1 MSYCLLFLGGP
12 ISAAILASN
21 NLFLPIGIITMGS
34 GVIGGGLC
42 VLLYKLTNLLIK
54 DIDILTTK
62 TEELF
67 NGETTKKSEEP
78 KFYSLKKKEEPQLE
92 SNEEETL
99 LMDKIKKDFERRD
112 K

>member
-1 MSYCLLFLGGP
+1 M
-12 ISAAILASN
+12 A
-21 NLFLPIGIITMGS
+21 S
-34 GVIGGGLC
+34 GVVGGGLC

-54 DIDILTTK
+54 DIDILTAK
-62 TEELF
+62 IEELS

-92 SNEEETL
+92 SNEEKT
-99 LMDKIKKDFERRD
+99 LMDKIKKDFGRRD